1 MNTITKVRKIEF
13 KVTLDAQQR
22 QVFEH
27 HSRDLRFIWNTG
39 LACIQWREWWE
50 KWQQVLESPDR
61 VGYEPETVPINWACN
76 IVKSPKKKKKDEE
89 SEKKVYALAC
99 DRVQYRLEK
108 TTNLELGTGEW
119 TEPRKDRN
127 GKIDEDHCWVAYPC
141 KPEPVREHWTE
152 EPRLL
157 LLMKNP
163 YMALR
168 TMFAKKNW
176 DPETVEGKIIHGLNT
191 AWVAGECKALGDAW
205 SSYKSGVRKRPR
217 FKKRHDRSNLINPS
231 SKQAKFS
238 GNSLTLPGLGRV
250 TVKGLQQRWGEKPAC
265 PIALIKEGDE
275 FYLQL
280 TGELEIP
287 VVRSN
292 KVTIGIDP
300 GSVRLATTDNGAV
313 IEAHKFGKQM
323 TRRQKKLQASINR
336 KLRLNSDRVY
346 DESDSSRFYLKPR
359 KNWKRKNLQKVRTKL
374 QKLSAKTARQRR
386 AYNHFHS
393 TRIVQSADV
402 IIMEGLELKNVTRAV
417 KKGKSGE
424 HNKRKAKAGLNRSLL
439 DNAIGQFYGMIEQK
453 AKDAGKV
460 TARVN
465 PFRTSMTCNKCG
477 FSDAKN
483 RKTQAGFHCQKC
495 GHSDNADRN
504 AALNIKRMG
513 VLGVT
518 KLTFDNDWNITVPGW
533 IEPGDLV
540 ALHSKGLKPVGTA
553 KKRSKR
559 AGKEHPSQLAL
570 EIGSQ

>member
-1 MNTITKVRKIEF
+1 MNTITKTRKVEF
-13 KVTLDAQQR
+13 KVTLDTQQR
-22 QVFEH
+22 QVFDH
-27 HSRDLRFIWNTG
+27 HSHALRFVWNTG

-61 VGYEPETVPINWACN
+61 VGYAPEPVEMDWAYN
-76 IVKSPKKKKKDEE
+76 LVGK
-89 SEKKVYALAC
+89 KKVYGLAC
-99 DRVQYRLEK
+99 DRVRFRLEK
-108 TTNLELGTGEW
+108 SDPTLANGEW
-119 TEPRKDRN
+119 VAN
-127 GKIDEDHCWVAYPC
+127 GKKEGGYWVAYPC
-141 KPEPVREHWTE
+141 KPQPVREHWTE
-152 EPRLL
+152 EPRLM

-176 DPETVEGKIIHGLNT
+176 DPDSVQGKIIHSLNT
-191 AWVAGECKALGDAW
+191 AWVAGELKALGDAW

-231 SKQAKFS
+231 SKQTKFS
-238 GNSLTLPGLGRV
+238 GNSLTLPGMGRV
-250 TVKGLQQRWGEKPAC
+250 TVKGLQQRWGDKPAC

-280 TGELEIP
+280 TGEVQVP
-287 VVRSN
+287 AVRSN
-292 KVTIGIDP
+292 GVTIGLDP
-300 GSVRLATTDNGAV
+300 GSVRLATADNGSA
-313 IEAHKFGKQM
+313 IEAPKFGRNTM
-323 TRRQKKLQASINR
+323 RRNKKLQASINR
-336 KLRLNSDRVY
+336 KLRLNSDRVH
-346 DESDSSRFYLKPR
+346 DEADPSKFYLKPR

-374 QKLSAKTARQRR
+374 QRLNTKAARQRR

-417 KKGKSGE
+417 KKGKSGQ

-439 DNAIGQFYGMIEQK
+439 DNAIGQFYGMVEQK

-460 TARVN
+460 TTRVN
-465 PFRTSMTCNKCG
+465 PFRTSMTCHQCG

-483 RKTQAGFHCQKC
+483 RKTQAVFHCQKC
-495 GHSDNADRN
+495 GHRDNADRN

-518 KLTFDNDWNITVPGW
+518 KLTFDNDWNITIEGW
-533 IEPGDLV
+533 GSV
-540 ALHSKGLKPVGTA
+540 AALHSKGLKPVGTD

-559 AGKEHPSQLAL
+559 VQKEHPSQMVL
-570 EIGSQ
+570 ELGAP